1 MKIALMCLALMALVS
16 MGCGAGVDRPDGLSD
31 EEWEIYL
38 EAAVT
43 ATAEAVTATAEARES
58 AINQAK
64 AQAEANA
71 MEEAK
76 FEEDIKTLVH
86 SIDQSLGYGLSMRDL
101 DTHPCSLVVGRP
113 APGDNVDIDL
123 VRQKIMDEFRTIHP
137 NITDGEAFLNLSAKC
152 GHVGIFDIANLSI
165 PKFRWATPTPSRC
178 PHGRDEEREWRNPQ
192 TFALIKVKCHSG
204 IPTPTRPFRNRAR

>member
-1 MKIALMCLALMALVS
+1 MKIALMCLALTAMVS
-16 MGCGAGVDRPDGLSD
+16 MGCGTGVDRPDGLSD

-38 EAAVT
+38 EDAVT
-43 ATAEAVTATAEARES
+43 ATAEAIMVTAMATTEARES

-64 AQAEANA
+64 AKAKAKA
-71 MEEAK
+71 IEEVK

-86 SIDQSLGYGLSMRDL
+86 SIDQSLGYDSE
-101 DTHPCSLVVGRP
+101 THPCRLVVDGP
-113 APGDNVDIDL
+113 VPGDNVDTDL

-137 NITDGEAFLNLSAKC
+137 NITDGEAFLNLNAKC
-152 GHVGIFDIANLSI
+152 GYVRIFDMATLSI

-178 PHGRDEEREWRNPQ
+178 PHGRDEEREWRDPG